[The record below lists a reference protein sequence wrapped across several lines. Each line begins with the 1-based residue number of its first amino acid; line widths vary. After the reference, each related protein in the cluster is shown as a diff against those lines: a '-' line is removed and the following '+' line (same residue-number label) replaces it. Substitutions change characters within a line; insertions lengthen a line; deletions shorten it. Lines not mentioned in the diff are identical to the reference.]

1 MANEFVARNGI
12 NIGTSTTT
20 AILSDGTS
28 IYIKSGGY
36 TYLNTANS
44 AYVSSGGSITATSFL
59 STYGTNN
66 ILLGN
71 SSDMGANSF
80 PFSIA
85 APSGTTVWPFGIIKA
100 GSAIFRIDN
109 NGNVNS
115 AGSFTGTSGSFSST
129 MTLTNTATG
138 AGYWTAYV
146 TNGRTALSSLNAG
159 TGYGIFYYQGT
170 AGRDGVDSVD
180 IAFNTTTAATS
191 AVSVKNNGDV
201 KISGNVT
208 ATSFSGTITSSQ
220 VTTALGFTPVN
231 YTHPA
236 YTSRSISTTGA
247 DILSTFTSDSIGS
260 VTGITTRTLTLANL
274 GYTGAT
280 NATANTGTVTSVST
294 TGTVSGLTLTGGTFT
309 TSGTITLGGTL
320 SLTSG
325 NVTTALG
332 FTPYNST
339 NPSGYIT
346 SSGSITGSAGSIS
359 ISLPG
364 TTESNLVYSQIAD
377 NDYFRIRVGGTATN
391 AGWVEIATADDGNE
405 PIYVRQ
411 YTGTFTTVTRTATL
425 LDSSGNTSFPG
436 TVTATNFSGTFGGL
450 SISGVTN
457 NVANQIVRTDGSG
470 YANFGWI
477 NTVSGS
483 ASGTPTR
490 VYCSEDAYL
499 RYYSMSTFT
508 GYVQAAASGSWN
520 INSAS
525 IDSNPNRTDGAA
537 YPVVWSNTGATSP
550 NYSCAAVTI
559 TSSSGTL
566 QATTL
571 RATSDVIAYYSDS
584 RLKNNLGN
592 ITNALDKISKIN
604 GIYYTANELAGTFG
618 YTQENVQVGVIAQE
632 IQVIMPEVIKS
643 APFDTN
649 DDGTSKSGEN
659 YITVQ
664 YEKIIPLLI
673 EGIKE
678 QKKIVDDQQKLI
690 DDQQKQIDLI
700 LSKL

>member
-191 AVSVKNNGDV
+191 AVSIKNNGDV

-220 VTTALGFTPVN
+220 VTTALGFTP
-231 YTHPA
+231 
-236 YTSRSISTTGA
+236 
-247 DILSTFTSDSIGS
+247 
-260 VTGITTRTLTLANL
+260 
-274 GYTGAT
+274 
-280 NATANTGTVTSVST
+280 
-294 TGTVSGLTLTGGTFT
+294 
-309 TSGTITLGGTL
+309 
-320 SLTSG
+320 
-325 NVTTALG
+325 
-332 FTPYNST
+332 YNST

-346 SSGSITGSAGSIS
+346 SSSLSSYLPLGGGTITGNIVSGDTSRNISTIGTYNSTKSQQIWSMGAAYLNSAN
-359 ISLPG
+359 G
-364 TTESNLVYSQIAD
+364 TTFGSLYGAAYKYSSSI
-377 NDYFRIRVGGTATN
+377 NSVVN
-391 AGWVEIATADDGNE
+391 AGGHQFVWCQNGVVTAALGDN
-405 PIYVRQ
+405 IW
-411 YTGTFTTVTRTATL
+411 
-425 LDSSGNTSFPG
+425 TSG
-436 TVTATNFSGTFGGL
+436 TVIATNFSGNWNGYTYSASGG
-450 SISGVTN
+450 GNTMV
-457 NVANQIVRTDGSG
+457 QRDGSG
-470 YANFGWI
+470 YISNNYFYTGGGGSER
-477 NTVSGS
+477 NTTGMSYFAGFNS
-483 ASGTPTR
+483 SDYYIRSYTPAA
-490 VYCSEDAYL
+490 V
-499 RYYSMSTFT
+499 
-508 GYVQAAASGSWN
+508 AAAISGQSMN
-520 INSAS
+520 ISGNSAS
-525 IDSNPNRTDGAA
+525 IDSNPNRTDVTA

-632 IQVIMPEVIKS
+632 IQAIMPEVIKS